1 MSNLSSLNVK
11 IDRDVKKQADSVA
24 NAMGMT
30 LSTAINIFVRQMVN
44 ERAIPF
50 RIQLDDGKAQRNAEY
65 LVGLDT
71 ALKNIAN
78 GKVISF
84 TMDELEAMENM
95 TPTEAQAFVAEA
107 QERQTV

>member
-1 MSNLSSLNVK
+1 MSNLASLNVK
-11 IDRDVKKQADSVA
+11 IDRDIKKQADTVA

-50 RIQLDDGKAQRNAEY
+50 KIQLDNERARRNAEY
-65 LVGLDT
+65 LDGIDKSIQNV
-71 ALKNIAN
+71 AE

-84 TMDELEAMENM
+84 TIDELEAMEDM
-95 TPTEAQAFVAEA
+95 TPVEAQAFVTQI
-107 QERQTV
+107 QEKQKP